1 MFRSLERTLSPLMQ
15 TSRTKVLSLITLPPD
30 MSPKTGDGRRGS
42 ALLLGPEDRDELVR
56 WTRGSTTPQRIL
68 IRSLI
73 VLLASAGW
81 SDSRI
86 ATEIGVTRR
95 TVALWRSR
103 YVTGG
108 RGALLVDAPG
118 RGRKPG
124 RNRDVVERIR
134 MLSHQRPDDGQRW
147 TVRSLARAVG
157 VSHATVH
164 RVCRELHLPLGD
176 AAASAPMKH

>member
-1 MFRSLERTLSPLMQ
+1 MFRVWSERVPPLIP
-15 TSRTKVLSLITLPPD
+15 TSRTKVLSLITAAPSV
-30 MSPKTGDGRRGS
+30 SPKSGHTRHRG
-42 ALLLGPEDRDELVR
+42 AIVVTPEDREELVR
-56 WTRGSTTPQRIL
+56 WARGSTTPQRIL

-73 VLLASAGW
+73 VLLASSGW
-81 SDSRI
+81 SDSWI

-95 TVALWRSR
+95 TVALWRLR
-103 YVTGG
+103 YMHGG

-124 RNRDVVERIR
+124 RNQDVVERIR
-134 MLSHQRPDDGQRW
+134 ILSHQPPDDGHRW

-164 RVCRELHLPLGD
+164 RVCRELHLPLSNGPDTAD
-176 AAASAPMKH
+176 AS

>member
-1 MFRSLERTLSPLMQ
+1 MSALIP
-15 TSRTKVLSLITLPPD
+15 TSRTKVLSLITATTSV
-30 MSPKTGDGRRGS
+30 SPKSDHIRRGG
-42 ALLLGPEDRDELVR
+42 AVVVAPEDREELVR
-56 WTRGSTTPQRIL
+56 WARGSTTPQRIL

-86 ATEIGVTRR
+86 AIEIGVTRR
-95 TVALWRSR
+95 TVALWRLR
-103 YVTGG
+103 YLNGG

-124 RNRDVVERIR
+124 RNQDVVERIR
-134 MLSHQRPDDGQRW
+134 MLSHQRPDDGRRW

-164 RVCRELHLPLGD
+164 RICRELHLPLAHGPE
-176 AAASAPMKH
+176 SANAT